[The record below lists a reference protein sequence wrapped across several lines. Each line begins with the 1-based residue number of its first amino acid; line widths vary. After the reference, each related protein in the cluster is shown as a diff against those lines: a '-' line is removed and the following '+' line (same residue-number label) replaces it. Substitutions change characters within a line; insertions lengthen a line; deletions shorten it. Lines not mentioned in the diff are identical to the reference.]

1 MSDRLPTKV
10 LQEEAAAE
18 AALTEDA
25 KANAG
30 TVSDAIDAGEE
41 QIMVRGASPEPEHRK
56 PILAT
61 ADGFRLGTPA
71 PQAPVDAR
79 STGSESGQNG
89 GSEQSHGEVSDAD
102 KTQEELAREIKLE
115 RERNASILGRINSVI
130 KPLDEESKRLRKRVE
145 ELEQELASKRDAERP
160 DVEKLRK
167 SIPGEIP
174 IDDNELEMIMRISK
188 QAAREELMRSIPE
201 ATKSLKDEIG
211 ATERSNQM
219 RRFIDQ
225 VEAKFPGFVKLDAN
239 NDKRWTAFLNTAI
252 PGTGGRIKYASV
264 AEDAVNAMDL
274 KGLVEIVDEFCKQ
287 SGFAFGSR
295 ADDDRVSAQVRGRQS
310 GAGRQT
316 TVNEKPY
323 FTRAQVERFTKDLN
337 TKAIYEK
344 LAPDAVEEL
353 RRDIEEAEEEGR
365 VIDG

>member
-89 GSEQSHGEVSDAD
+89 GSEQPHGEDGEDIAA
-102 KTQEELAREIKLE
+102 QLE
-115 RERNASILGRINSVI
+115 KERQRNAALLGRVNSQL
-130 KPLDEESKRLRKRVE
+130 KPLGEENRNLRKRVE

-274 KGLVEIVDEFCKQ
+274 KGLVEIVDEFSKQ

-344 LAPDAVEEL
+344 LAPDAVDEL